1 MHVLVKGYARV
12 INKWPVDHEISSSY
26 YFFHHY
32 TLPIARFCHPVE
44 TQFPDFNFTHHSL
57 NIVFSTLHNPG
68 LRNHEMPIFQ
78 SPHWMREGER
88 EAGVDIA
95 PSSSLKICWTEGEER
110 RGEDFLCPGIMV
122 VKMHRTLEV
131 TIVIFVG
138 ER

>member
-88 EAGVDIA
+88 GAGVLTLPLLFSQSTLDR
-95 PSSSLKICWTEGEER
+95 G